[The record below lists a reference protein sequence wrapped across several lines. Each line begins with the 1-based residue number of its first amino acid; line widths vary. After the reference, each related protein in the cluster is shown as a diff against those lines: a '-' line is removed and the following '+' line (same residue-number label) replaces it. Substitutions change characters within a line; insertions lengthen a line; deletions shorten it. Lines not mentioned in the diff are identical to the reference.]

1 MPRLNSPIC
10 MTLFFLWLIQS
21 RLANQRSITKLL
33 HGGSLIGSNLHNGGA
48 LRRRGLDCV
57 PFLSAEP
64 IRSLYGFETCAR
76 LWFYLFHYSFI
87 GLLRPRTTKLSFCD
101 NHSGGE
107 GAGREHFHS
116 LSTTLTARIQFVFW
130 NEKSVSSAG
139 VDLWKWHSYTK
150 RRHTWAE
157 SHVYADT
164 YILRRQL
171 ATPLLDVY
179 LNEIASN
186 DKMTAIDKNRI
197 LLLHFSYFICGPYI
211 GYLTL
216 HWLYKYWFCYLLPLL
231 HLLSIYIVFIH
242 TLQKKLEWKVQ
253 GIRFSK
259 INCKNKKFVP
269 CWNSSGGPWVVGLR
283 QNASGQTSD
292 PAQCPAG
299 RWTRKIASSE
309 KSARAENVSA
319 SQRGHSVGLAKRTS
333 ADVSA
338 ASKAQVSPF
347 SEGISALKACQGTRR
362 LERES
367 KLANSP
373 AKI

>member
-48 LRRRGLDCV
+48 PRRRGLDCV

-64 IRSLYGFETCAR
+64 IRSLYGFETR
-76 LWFYLFHYSFI
+76 FWFYLFHYSFI

-101 NHSGGE
+101 NHE
-107 GAGREHFHS
+107 GVGREHFLS
-116 LSTTLTARIQFVFW
+116 ISTTLTARIQFVFW

-164 YILRRQL
+164 YILHRQL
-171 ATPLLDVY
+171 ATPLLHVY

-197 LLLHFSYFICGPYI
+197 FLLHFSHFICGPGI

-216 HWLYKYWFCYLLPLL
+216 YWLNKHWFCYLLPLL
-231 HLLSIYIVFIH
+231 HLLSICLFFIH
-242 TLQKKLEWKVQ
+242 TLQKKFW
-253 GIRFSK
+253 I
-259 INCKNKKFVP
+259 
-269 CWNSSGGPWVVGLR
+269 
-283 QNASGQTSD
+283 
-292 PAQCPAG
+292 
-299 RWTRKIASSE
+299 
-309 KSARAENVSA
+309 
-319 SQRGHSVGLAKRTS
+319 
-333 ADVSA
+333 
-338 ASKAQVSPF
+338 
-347 SEGISALKACQGTRR
+347 
-362 LERES
+362 
-367 KLANSP
+367 
-373 AKI
+373 